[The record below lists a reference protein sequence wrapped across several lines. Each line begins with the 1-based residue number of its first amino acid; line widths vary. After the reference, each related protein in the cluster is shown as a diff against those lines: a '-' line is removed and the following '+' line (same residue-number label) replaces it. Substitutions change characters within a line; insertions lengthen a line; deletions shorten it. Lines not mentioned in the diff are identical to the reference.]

1 MSYLNFRVQ
10 QCTSRQ
16 TNPVLSLYQTL
27 TNPQKTIL
35 PLKTRKRRRAFFG
48 VFPVKLRNPALLT
61 PVKKE
66 IKVIRWL
73 ILDMGLTKEYV
84 VTEISASPDGS
95 PHVFISLRGPDE
107 VRGPQSPPF
116 TNVASFHSMDDMFK
130 NLGRVLS
137 KQMMGSFT
145 TVIKLGLNEYEALDI
160 KVGDRISI
168 DINKIP
174 VGIP

>member
-1 MSYLNFRVQ
+1 MPSSPFEFR
-10 QCTSRQ
+10 CLA
-16 TNPVLSLYQTL
+16 P
-27 TNPQKTIL
+27 L
-35 PLKTRKRRRAFFG
+35 PS
-48 VFPVKLRNPALLT
+48 
-61 PVKKE
+61 VKKE
-66 IKVIRWL
+66 IKVIKWL
-73 ILDMGLTKEYV
+73 IFGMGLTKEYV

-95 PHVFISLRGPDE
+95 PHVFLSLKGPDE
-107 VRGPQSPPF
+107 VGGPQRPPL

-168 DINKIP
+168 DLTKIP
-174 VGIP
+174 IGVP